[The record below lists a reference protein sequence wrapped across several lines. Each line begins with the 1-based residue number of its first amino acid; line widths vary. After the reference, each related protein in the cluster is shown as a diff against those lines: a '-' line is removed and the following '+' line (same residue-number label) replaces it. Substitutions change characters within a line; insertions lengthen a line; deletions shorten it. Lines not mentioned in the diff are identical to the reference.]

1 MRLDIRSL
9 NRLGITQEALAV
21 FAEYGVDVRAIDMI
35 THHTYVDVPTITRPL
50 LEQIT
55 SRLLNIP
62 GINDVVPT
70 DRLPSEVQRAQLN
83 ALISAVSDPI
93 LTVSGNG
100 EIQFA
105 NRGAATAFGID
116 AETLP
121 IPLRRL
127 LEAGLADQVLN
138 DGFSAP
144 DRELEVRGEGYILHC
159 TPLIYDD
166 DDVKTPESGVLI
178 FQSRARIGGIVT
190 ALQSPGAE
198 GFEAIL
204 GSSAV
209 MTQTRER
216 ALRLA
221 VIEAPLL
228 IEGETGTGKEMF
240 ARACHRAS
248 GRKAQPFL
256 ALNCAALPETLAESE
271 LFGYESGAFTNA
283 SRGGKPGL
291 FELGD
296 GGTVFLD
303 EIGELSLYLQA
314 KLLRF
319 MQDGSFRR
327 IGGHGEKRVNVR
339 IIAATNRNLAKMAE
353 SGTFRADLLFR
364 LNVLNVYTPPL
375 RERREDI
382 PELASTFAARSAV
395 RIGRSR
401 LSLSKCAMQRLQNA
415 QWPGNVRELENVIF
429 RSASLTDASVL
440 TADHLMFN
448 DEDRAATIS
457 TSMLPYTNYKT
468 AFDAFE
474 RRYFSNIAQTAHTAR
489 SVAALTGLSTATAA
503 RKLRK
508 HRQT

>member
-21 FAEYGVDVRAIDMI
+21 FAEYGVDVRAVDMI
-35 THHTYVDVPTITRPL
+35 THHTYVDAPSMTLPL
-50 LEQIT
+50 LGQIT
-55 SRLLNIP
+55 SRLLDIP
-62 GINDVVPT
+62 GISDVVPT

-83 ALISAVSDPI
+83 AVISAVSDPI
-93 LTVSGNG
+93 LAVSGNG
-100 EIQFA
+100 DVQFA
-105 NRGAATAFGID
+105 NRGAVAAFGLDATA
-116 AETLP
+116 LP
-121 IPLRRL
+121 IPLHRL
-127 LEAGLADQVLN
+127 LEQPLADQILN

-144 DRELEVRGEGYILHC
+144 DRELEVQGEGYILHC
-159 TPLIYDD
+159 APLVYDD
-166 DDVKTPESGVLI
+166 DDVEMPASGVLI

-190 ALQSPGAE
+190 ALQSPGTE

-204 GSSAV
+204 GSSPV
-209 MTQTRER
+209 MAQTRER

-221 VIEAPLL
+221 NIDAPLL

-248 GRKAQPFL
+248 GRKSQPFL

-327 IGGHGEKRVNVR
+327 IGGHGEKKVDVR

-364 LNVLNVYTPPL
+364 LNVLNIYTPPL

-382 PELASTFAARSAV
+382 PELAASFVARSAV
-395 RIGRSR
+395 RIGRPC
-401 LSLSKCAMQRLQNA
+401 LSLSECAIERLQVA
-415 QWPGNVRELENVIF
+415 DWPGNVRELENVIF
-429 RSASLTDASVL
+429 RSASLADSPVL
-440 TADHLMFN
+440 TAGHLVFN
-448 DEDRAATIS
+448 DEDRNAAG
-457 TSMLPYTNYKT
+457 PGPAGAFARYK
-468 AFDAFE
+468 DAFE
-474 RRYFSNIAQTAHTAR
+474 AFEHRYFANVAKTARTAR
-489 SVAALTGLSTATAA
+489 SAAVLTGLSTATAA

-508 HRQT
+508 HR